1 MEEKKEGR
9 KIAINFEDF
18 TFKYESQSEPTLHNI
33 NLKIYE
39 GEKVVIIG
47 ASGSGKSTL
56 GHCINGLAPYFYKGE
71 IEGNWK
77 FMVKGVK
84 RFLNIL
90 NMRELFFKI
99 QMHSL

>member
-1 MEEKKEGR
+1 MENNGGELLEEKKEGR

-71 IEGNWK
+71 IEGK
-77 FMVKGVK
+77 FARQNEYK
-84 RFLNIL
+84 RTFVY
-90 NMRELFFKI
+90 FFA
-99 QMHSL
+99 